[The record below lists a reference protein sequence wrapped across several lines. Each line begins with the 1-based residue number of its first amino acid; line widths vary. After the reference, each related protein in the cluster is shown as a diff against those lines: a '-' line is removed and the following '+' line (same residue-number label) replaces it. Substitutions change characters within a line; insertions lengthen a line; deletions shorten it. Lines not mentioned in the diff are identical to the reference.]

1 MLLNNWFNK
10 PIIHIKPND
19 SSLKISFR
27 LRQAIILKRKIHKI
41 FDLMKCEGAE
51 KFVIDTMD
59 EYKYLVLKQN
69 LFSMK
74 DLCDI
79 NDYLLIYKL
88 QNMLKSFEDHILR
101 SCVDCNYKG
110 GSCVVCANNEILL
123 AYDIEKVFYCEDCKV
138 IYHKD
143 CGAFHPCIINK

>member
-1 MLLNNWFNK
+1 
-10 PIIHIKPND
+10 
-19 SSLKISFR
+19 
-27 LRQAIILKRKIHKI
+27 
-41 FDLMKCEGAE
+41 MKCEAAE
-51 KFVIDTMD
+51 KFVIDTMK

-79 NDYLLIYKL
+79 NDYSLIFKL
-88 QNMLKSFEDHILR
+88 QTMLNAFEDHLLR
-101 SCVDCNYKG
+101 TCDICNYKG
-110 GSCVVCANNEILL
+110 GSCVVCANNEILH
-123 AYDIEKVFYCEDCKV
+123 AYEIEKVFYCEDCKV